1 MGHEPDVRVLGTVVM
16 SGPRGRA
23 QLAGA
28 RQRAVVGVLAL
39 KVGDVVPGWRLVE
52 ALWGD
57 DPPRTAVRSLHSHVA
72 RVRQAL
78 DACGLPDA
86 LAAYLR
92 EGLDLWRHEVALAD
106 AEPTGWGAAE
116 VDRLAELRLAATE
129 DRWEAELRLGRHAA
143 ALDELE
149 RLLVDHPL
157 REPLVG
163 LLMRALCRAG
173 RYTAALEAYQR
184 LRVRLAD
191 ELGVDPGPALVDLH
205 TRILRRDPSLG
216 SAPEPSPET
225 APEPAGDE
233 IAPAM
238 PAPAQL
244 PARVG
249 HFTGRAPELAALD
262 RLVELAEESVDDAEP
277 HEDLRIAMI
286 SGPAGMGKTALA
298 VQWAHRVAGR
308 FPDGQL
314 FLDLRGHDPR
324 AALTPS
330 VALSHLLRS
339 LGVPAERIPT
349 DLAEQAAL
357 YRSLLHGKRM
367 LVVLDN
373 AGHTEDILP
382 LVPASAGNLLLVTSR
397 NAMTALATHH
407 AVCPVGV
414 DEFAED
420 EALALLAKVLGQ
432 EVVERDPHASAE
444 LARQCGRMPLALR
457 IAAAKLA
464 AQPRRTIRDLTQ
476 DLAGADRLDLLS
488 VDGDSRS
495 VRAVF
500 VSAYEVLSAT
510 GARLFRLLGLH
521 PGQTFSPHAA
531 AAVADLTVGAARQAV
546 DEPSPM
552 RADAAGRLVDWYLTV
567 VDAANRAVHPGRDRV
582 TPAPRYRPAET
593 PFRPDHHA
601 ALAFLDGERGNLLPL
616 VRYAVEQ
623 GHEEAAWQLTYLLAG
638 FYESRGDR
646 DERVE
651 LCRLGLA
658 AARRAGDASAEG
670 LMLSGLG
677 VAMIAAHRHD
687 EALDR
692 LREALPLMRASGDQ
706 RGEGHVHN
714 NIAVVHSGL
723 GRFEPAIEAFRAA
736 LAIHT
741 ANGYRLGVAL
751 ALNNIGHTY
760 VRMGKP
766 ELGFADLVKALAMFR
781 EIDNPRLEASA
792 LHSLGEASLGLGD
805 TRAALDH
812 LGGALEICRR
822 IGNRRDE
829 AAMLNS
835 LGAVHLRR
843 SDHAAA
849 LARFDQARLLVRELA
864 DEHLEAITLNHA
876 GEAYLRMGDLAAA
889 QRRLG
894 RALALRARI
903 PDPLEAAHLQRN
915 LAELERRSCHPIAA
929 ATTARRTSTASG
941 LTPASPRPEVAPRP

>member
-1 MGHEPDVRVLGTVVM
+1 M
-16 SGPRGRA
+16 
-23 QLAGA
+23 
-28 RQRAVVGVLAL
+28 
-39 KVGDVVPGWRLVE
+39 
-52 ALWGD
+52 
-57 DPPRTAVRSLHSHVA
+57 
-72 RVRQAL
+72 
-78 DACGLPDA
+78 
-86 LAAYLR
+86 
-92 EGLDLWRHEVALAD
+92 
-106 AEPTGWGAAE
+106 TG
-116 VDRLAELRLAATE
+116 
-129 DRWEAELRLGRHAA
+129 
-143 ALDELE
+143 
-149 RLLVDHPL
+149 
-157 REPLVG
+157 
-163 LLMRALCRAG
+163 
-173 RYTAALEAYQR
+173 
-184 LRVRLAD
+184 
-191 ELGVDPGPALVDLH
+191 
-205 TRILRRDPSLG
+205 
-216 SAPEPSPET
+216 
-225 APEPAGDE
+225 
-233 IAPAM
+233 
-238 PAPAQL
+238 
-244 PARVG
+244 
-249 HFTGRAPELAALD
+249 
-262 RLVELAEESVDDAEP
+262 
-277 HEDLRIAMI
+277 
-286 SGPAGMGKTALA
+286 
-298 VQWAHRVAGR
+298 
-308 FPDGQL
+308 
-314 FLDLRGHDPR
+314 
-324 AALTPS
+324 
-330 VALSHLLRS
+330 
-339 LGVPAERIPT
+339 
-349 DLAEQAAL
+349 
-357 YRSLLHGKRM
+357 
-367 LVVLDN
+367 
-373 AGHTEDILP
+373 
-382 LVPASAGNLLLVTSR
+382 
-397 NAMTALATHH
+397 LATHH
-407 AVCPVGV
+407 AFCPVGV
-414 DEFAED
+414 DVFAVA
-420 EALALLAKVLGQ
+420 EALALLAKVLGR

-500 VSAYEVLSAT
+500 VSAYGVLTAT

-521 PGQTFSPHAA
+521 PGQTFGPHAA
-531 AAVADLTVGAARQAV
+531 AAVADLTIGAARQAV
-546 DEPSPM
+546 DELVTAHLAIRAGAERYRFHDLVQLFARQCATVDEPPPM
-552 RADAAGRLVDWYLTV
+552 RADAARRLVDWYLTV

-616 VRYAVEQ
+616 VRYAAEE

-658 AARRAGDASAEG
+658 AARRAGDTSAEG

-723 GRFEPAIEAFRAA
+723 GRFDLAIEAFSAA

-760 VRMGKP
+760 VRMGQP
-766 ELGFADLVKALAMFR
+766 ELGFADLVKSVAMFR

-805 TRAALDH
+805 TLAALDH
-812 LGGALEICRR
+812 LSAALEICRR

-843 SDHAAA
+843 SEHAAA

-864 DEHLEAITLNHA
+864 DAHLEAITLNHA

-915 LAELERRSCHPIAA
+915 LAELERRTRHPIAA
-929 ATTARRTSTASG
+929 TTTTARRASG
-941 LTPASPRPEVAPRP
+941 LAPASPRPEAAPRP